1 MTVWTS
7 VGASLAAV
15 LVGYLLGSVPSGW
28 LIGKAHG
35 IDVRHFGS
43 GRTGGG
49 NVFRSLGLGAAA
61 LTGVSDVVK
70 GVLAVWLARW
80 LFGNELAAALA
91 GAAAVVGHN
100 WPVTLRFRGGAGGA
114 TAGAA
119 LCALSPT
126 VGLVV
131 VPVAFFM
138 LFGVRYA
145 SLATLTAAVGGLV
158 GLFVRWYIVG
168 DDAGL
173 IHILAFGLPVAI
185 AVIIGLRPNITRLL
199 QGREKR
205 LDFTRVK
212 NMGRQRS

>member
-49 NVFRSLGLGAAA
+49 NVFLSLGMGAAA

-70 GVLAVWLARW
+70 GVLA
-80 LFGNELAAALA
+80 
-91 GAAAVVGHN
+91 
-100 WPVTLRFRGGAGGA
+100 VTLRFRGGAGGA

>member
-43 GRTGGG
+43 GRTGGS

-61 LTGVSDVVK
+61 LTGFSDVAK
-70 GVLAVWLARW
+70 GAFAVWLARW

-131 VPVAFFM
+131 VPVALFM

-158 GLFVRWYIVG
+158 GLLVRWYIVG

-173 IHILAFGLPVAI
+173 IYVLAFGLPVAV

-205 LDFTRVK
+205 LDFSRIK
-212 NMGRQRS
+212 NIGRQRS

>member
-1 MTVWTS
+1 MTVWMS

-43 GRTGGG
+43 GRTGGS

-61 LTGVSDVVK
+61 LTGFGDVTK

-100 WPVTLRFRGGAGGA
+100 WPVTLGFRGGAGGA

-131 VPVAFFM
+131 VPIAVFM

-173 IHILAFGLPVAI
+173 IYVLAFGLPVAI

>member
-1 MTVWTS
+1 MTVWS
-7 VGASLAAV
+7 SIGASLAAV

-43 GRTGGG
+43 GRTGGS
-49 NVFRSLGLGAAA
+49 NVFRSLGWRAAA
-61 LTGVSDVVK
+61 ITGLSDILK
-70 GVLAVWLARW
+70 GALAVWLARW

-119 LCALSPT
+119 LCALSPA
-126 VGLVV
+126 VGLVI
-131 VPVAFFM
+131 VPLAVFM

-145 SLATLTAAVGGLV
+145 SLATLTAALGGLV
-158 GLFVRWYIVG
+158 GLFVRWYILG

-173 IHILAFGLPVAI
+173 IYVLAFGLPVVV

-205 LDFTRVK
+205 LDFSRLK
-212 NMGRQRS
+212 NMGRQQS